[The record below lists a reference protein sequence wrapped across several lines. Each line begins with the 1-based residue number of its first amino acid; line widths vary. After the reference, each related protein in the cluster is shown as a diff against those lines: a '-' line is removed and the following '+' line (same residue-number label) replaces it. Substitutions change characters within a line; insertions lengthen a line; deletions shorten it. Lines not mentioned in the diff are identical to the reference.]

1 MIPVNSLGAACPGS
15 TPRVRMAP
23 DARRPDDED
32 RGRTR
37 QVEPPTPTSA
47 PQHDATTEQLGG
59 RCVGNS
65 YILIRP
71 IGHGATGTVWR
82 AIDRT
87 SGDQVAVKLLREDLT
102 RQPKLVT
109 RFVQERAI
117 LLMLRH
123 DHIVRVRDLL
133 TVDASLG
140 LVMDL
145 VDGGSLREYLHERRM
160 LPAAEAARVLRQ
172 GADALA
178 EAHRLGGVT
187 PQLQPGNNS
196 ATPACSR

>member
-47 PQHDATTEQLGG
+47 PQHDATTEQLVG
-59 RCVGNS
+59 RAAGNS

-71 IGHGATGTVWR
+71 IGHGATGTVWH

-87 SGDQVAVKLLREDLT
+87 SGEPVAGQPLREDLIPPPT
-102 RQPKLVT
+102 LVI
-109 RFVQERAI
+109 R
-117 LLMLRH
+117 LLR
-123 DHIVRVRDLL
+123 
-133 TVDASLG
+133 
-140 LVMDL
+140 
-145 VDGGSLREYLHERRM
+145 
-160 LPAAEAARVLRQ
+160 
-172 GADALA
+172 
-178 EAHRLGGVT
+178 
-187 PQLQPGNNS
+187 
-196 ATPACSR
+196 